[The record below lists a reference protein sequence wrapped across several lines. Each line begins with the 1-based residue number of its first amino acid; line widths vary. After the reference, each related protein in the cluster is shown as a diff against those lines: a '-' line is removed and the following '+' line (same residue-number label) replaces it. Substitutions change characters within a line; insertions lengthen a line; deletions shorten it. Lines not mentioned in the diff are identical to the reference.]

1 MIGGEVARAGLR
13 LATLLVLMSG
23 VTVLFQDTSTAGF
36 VVAVM
41 ALTVS
46 VVFLTLVLVL
56 TRMSAPRVPARRDTI
71 GSNDY
76 NGTDPRTGDRSHR
89 RGT

>member
-13 LATLLVLMSG
+13 LATLLMLLSS
-23 VTVLFQDTSTAGF
+23 VTLLFQDRSSAGF
-36 VVAVM
+36 VVGAM
-41 ALTVS
+41 ALAVS
-46 VVFLTLVLVL
+46 VAFLTLVLVL

-71 GSNDY
+71 GSNDH
-76 NGTDPRTGDRSHR
+76 NGADPRTGDRSHG

>member
-13 LATLLVLMSG
+13 LATLLVLLSG
-23 VTVLFQDTSTAGF
+23 VTLLFQDASSAGF
-36 VVAVM
+36 VVGAM
-41 ALTVS
+41 ALAVS

-56 TRMSAPRVPARRDTI
+56 TRMSAPRVPSRRDNI
-71 GSNDY
+71 RPEDY
-76 NGTDPRTGDRSHR
+76 NGTDPRSGDRSHW